1 MLKTTDEPL
10 HFNYLRVDSTIFE
23 ELFLLVGPHLEKQV
37 NIREPIASHTRL
49 QICLSQDAWMKVAAD
64 FESIWN
70 FPHCLGA
77 IDGKHIAIEAP
88 PHSGSV
94 YYNYKKFH
102 SFNLTGIADA
112 HYRFII
118 DVGSEGR
125 RSDAGVF
132 AASSI
137 KARLET
143 DSLNVPAPST
153 VGQSVLPY
161 VFVGNEAYPLT
172 VYLMR
177 PYPKK

>member
-1 MLKTTDEPL
+1 MLKITDKPL
-10 HFNYLRVDSTIFE
+10 HFNYLRMDSTIFE
-23 ELFLLVGPHLEKQV
+23 ELFLLVGPHL
-37 NIREPIASHTRL
+37 
-49 QICLSQDAWMKVAAD
+49 
-64 FESIWN
+64 
-70 FPHCLGA
+70 
-77 IDGKHIAIEAP
+77 AP

-112 HYRFII
+112 HYRFILI

-137 KARLET
+137 KARLEA

-153 VGQSVLPY
+153 IGQSVLPY
-161 VFVGNEAYPLT
+161 VFVGDEAYPLT
-172 VYLMR
+172 AYLMR
-177 PYPKK
+177 L